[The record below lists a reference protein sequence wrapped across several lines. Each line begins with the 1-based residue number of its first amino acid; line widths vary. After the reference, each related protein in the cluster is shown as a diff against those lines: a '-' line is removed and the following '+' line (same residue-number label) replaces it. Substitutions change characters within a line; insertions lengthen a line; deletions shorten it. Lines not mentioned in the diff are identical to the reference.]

1 MIKPGGARDLTPY
14 GATFKQWGRE
24 PVYKHAPLQFLTW
37 TILKC
42 VLHSNLQSPAP
53 SSLSGLEQVIVSETS
68 LDWLFL
74 LHVSSFPASTPVP
87 WNHFP
92 K

>member
-37 TILKC
+37 TNSEVC
-42 VLHSNLQSPAP
+42 
-53 SSLSGLEQVIVSETS
+53 SSQQLAVSCS
-68 LDWLFL
+68 IKPQWPRAGDRLR
-74 LHVSSFPASTPVP
+74 
-87 WNHFP
+87 N
-92 K
+92 